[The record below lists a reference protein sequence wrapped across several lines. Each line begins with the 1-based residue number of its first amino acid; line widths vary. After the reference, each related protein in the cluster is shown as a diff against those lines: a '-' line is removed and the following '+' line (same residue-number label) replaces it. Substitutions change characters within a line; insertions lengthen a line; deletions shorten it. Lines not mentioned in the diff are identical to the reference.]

1 MQCFMD
7 FLIALPSFYWPR
19 GKYTKHQLLF
29 IFLPPEI
36 LLK

>member
-19 GKYTKHQLLF
+19 ENIPNTNYYLYF
-29 IFLPPEI
+29 CR
-36 LLK
+36 LKSY